1 MKTIFL
7 DMDGVVADFNAYAKE
22 LVGYTAPGKRYPPKD
37 WDKIKVNPRLYREL
51 PVIEGSEFF
60 VERVRQLA
68 NENELSLK
76 FLSAVPRQ
84 NDVGWVFWDK
94 IEWCKTYFPGIPV
107 WFGPYSRDKHV
118 HCVDAD
124 ILIDDREDNIQDW
137 TQVGGVGILHTDFIT
152 SIRELE
158 HILVDKQ
165 PN

>member
-7 DMDGVVADFNAYAKE
+7 DMDGVVADFNGYAKE
-22 LVGYTAPGKRYPPKD
+22 LVGYTAPGKRYPEED
-37 WDKIKVNPRLYREL
+37 WDKIKANPRLYREI
-51 PVIEGSEFF
+51 PVIEGSEYF

-68 NENELSLK
+68 NENDMPLK

-94 IEWCKTYFPGIPV
+94 IEWVKTYFPGIPL

-118 HCVDAD
+118 HCVNRD

-137 TQVGGVGILHTDFIT
+137 TTAGGIGILHTDFIT
-152 SIRELE
+152 SIQELE
-158 HILVDKQ
+158 EVLRG
-165 PN
+165 